1 MLDHFVYGASDLDE
15 AVALLADLLG
25 VVPSAGGRHDGLG
38 THNALLGLGSNK
50 YLEII
55 APDPS
60 QSNILTPRP
69 LGLDDLTK
77 PKLITWA
84 VTASDLEDRVSEGR
98 KAGFDAGVVTN
109 MTRTKPNGD
118 VLEWRLT
125 QRSQGPGEDG
135 IVPFLIDWGESEHP
149 SESCAVGCTLN
160 QWHAEHPDPSKIRR
174 FFEAFGVQSDVKFAE
189 IPALV
194 AIIDTPNGII
204 ELR

>member
-15 AVALLADLLG
+15 AVALLADLVG
-25 VVPSAGGRHDGLG
+25 VFPSGGGRHDGLG

-60 QSNILTPRP
+60 QSNIVSSRP
-69 LGLDDLTK
+69 LGLSDLTN
-77 PKLITWA
+77 PKLIAWA
-84 VTASDLEDRVSEGR
+84 ATASDLEGRISEGR

-109 MTRTKPNGD
+109 MTRIKPNGD
-118 VLEWRLT
+118 VLEWELT
-125 QRSQGPGEDG
+125 HRSQGPGEDG
-135 IVPFLIDWGESEHP
+135 VVPFLIDWGESEHP
-149 SESCAVGCTLN
+149 SKSCAVGCTLN
-160 QWHAEHPDPSKIRR
+160 QWYVEHPDPPKIRR
-174 FFEAFGVQSDVKFAE
+174 FFASLGVQSDVKLAE

-194 AIIDTPNGII
+194 AIIDTPNGIV